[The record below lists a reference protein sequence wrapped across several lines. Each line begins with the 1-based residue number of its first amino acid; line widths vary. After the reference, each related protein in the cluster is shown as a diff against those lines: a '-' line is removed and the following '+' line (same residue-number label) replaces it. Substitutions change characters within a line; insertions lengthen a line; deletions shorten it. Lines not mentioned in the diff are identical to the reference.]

1 EGGIPL
7 ALAEITKKSMKFAY
21 VSNAYLKSLKR
32 LGYNN
37 IEEVEQ
43 EYSNRRSDQYLIMK
57 KMIDDAINKGD
68 IQKLERG
75 YKDTFFR
82 VSVKCIAKTTDRAMI
97 ALYLPTFD
105 SENEIQ
111 NAKRILKYS
120 NSLFETY
127 EVVVLFY
134 PESDI
139 AHRIHVSSELPE
151 YDREASLEKS
161 VYKFCE
167 AQVASVDQERYLKF
181 LNLDNVFQR
190 VDESPKGFVQGF
202 FRIILNGDKPVWHSV
217 RLTNISSEGERVYL
231 LTIQEVQGKEVEC
244 FELLSREH
252 PELLE

>member
-1 EGGIPL
+1 
-7 ALAEITKKSMKFAY
+7 M
-21 VSNAYLKSLKR
+21 
-32 LGYNN
+32 
-37 IEEVEQ
+37 
-43 EYSNRRSDQYLIMK
+43 
-57 KMIDDAINKGD
+57 
-68 IQKLERG
+68 
-75 YKDTFFR
+75 
-82 VSVKCIAKTTDRAMI
+82 SVKCIAKTTDRAMI
-97 ALYLPTFD
+97 ALYLTTFD

-134 PESDI
+134 PESDL
-139 AHRIHVSSELPE
+139 AHRIHVSSEFPE
-151 YDREASLEKS
+151 YDREDSLEKS

-202 FRIILNGDKPVWHSV
+202 FRIILNGDNPKWHSV
-217 RLTNISSEGERVYL
+217 RVTNISSEGERVYL
-231 LTIQEVQGKEVEC
+231 LTIQEVQGKEAEC